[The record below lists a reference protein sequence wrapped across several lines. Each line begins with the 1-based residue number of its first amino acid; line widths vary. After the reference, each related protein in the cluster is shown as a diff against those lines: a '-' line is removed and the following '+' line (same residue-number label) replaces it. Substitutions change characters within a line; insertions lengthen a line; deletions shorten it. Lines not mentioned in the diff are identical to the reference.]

1 MVLSSTKTNLSR
13 PVSPLPVVPPMYS
26 QAVSTVALEVPNAF
40 RPRLL
45 EGMAHSV
52 ASKGYADTTVADI
65 VRQAGV
71 SKRTFY
77 ECFVT
82 KADCL
87 IALYE
92 AASHNALKLLREA
105 IDPAH
110 EWQTQIEVALAAYLG
125 CMKQNPPLMRTLF
138 IEILGLGAE
147 GLAARR
153 RVNLEISG
161 FMLDVVNGGQGR
173 AQAQR
178 RPEPPLS
185 AGMAMAIVGG
195 INELIL
201 EYIEQDRVA
210 ALHELVRPA
219 SELVRAVTHAHGDSG
234 GGAL

>member
-1 MVLSSTKTNLSR
+1 MYSKA
-13 PVSPLPVVPPMYS
+13 VSP
-26 QAVSTVALEVPNAF
+26 VAPEPPNAY

-52 ASKGYADTTVADI
+52 AVKGYTDTTVADI
-65 VRQAGV
+65 VREAGV

-77 ECFVT
+77 ECFPT

-92 AASHNALKLLREA
+92 AASHNALKMLGEA

-110 EWQTQIEVALAAYLG
+110 EWQTQIERALTAYLG
-125 CMKQNPPLMRTLF
+125 CMTQNPVLMRTLF
-138 IEILGLGAE
+138 IEILGLGAQ

-153 RVNLEISG
+153 RVNLEIAG
-161 FMLDVVNGGQGR
+161 FMRAVINGGQGR
-173 AQAQR
+173 TQAKR
-178 RPEPPLS
+178 KLEPPLS

-210 ALHELVRPA
+210 ALHELVQPA
-219 SELVRAVTHAHGDSG
+219 SELVRAVTHAHADSSG
-234 GGAL
+234 GGR

>member
-1 MVLSSTKTNLSR
+1 M
-13 PVSPLPVVPPMYS
+13 
-26 QAVSTVALEVPNAF
+26 
-40 RPRLL
+40 
-45 EGMAHSV
+45 
-52 ASKGYADTTVADI
+52 
-65 VRQAGV
+65 
-71 SKRTFY
+71 
-77 ECFVT
+77 
-82 KADCL
+82 
-87 IALYE
+87 
-92 AASHNALKLLREA
+92 LREA

-161 FMLDVVNGGQGR
+161 FMLGVVNGGQGR
-173 AQAQR
+173 AQAKR

-210 ALHELVRPA
+210 PLHELVRPA